1 MFGRRTRG
9 LWICMAAA
17 MLIAGSAFT
26 AYADTTIANI
36 RVTFKNNY
44 DKEEGKILE
53 PTVTTGSGYEV
64 EDISWSKALEKWN
77 PGSKI
82 TASVTLV
89 PGSGKAFAS
98 SYSSKKT
105 TISGADFV
113 SAKRNEDG
121 NLVVKVNY
129 YPVVQLGQTEKAGW
143 SDSTRTKAVWKKVPY
158 ATAYQLRLPGRR

>member
-9 LWICMAAA
+9 LWICIAAA

-44 DKEEGKILE
+44 DKEEGQILE

-89 PGSGKAFAS
+89 PGSGKMCIRDRLS
-98 SYSSKKT
+98 ILYVLCKDCYGK
-105 TISGADFV
+105 
-113 SAKRNEDG
+113 E
-121 NLVVKVNY
+121 NY
-129 YPVVQLGQTEKAGW
+129 CEG
-143 SDSTRTKAVWKKVPY
+143 
-158 ATAYQLRLPGRR
+158 

>member
-44 DKEEGKILE
+44 DKEEGQILE

-77 PGSKI
+77 PGSK
-82 TASVTLV
+82 
-89 PGSGKAFAS
+89 
-98 SYSSKKT
+98 
-105 TISGADFV
+105 
-113 SAKRNEDG
+113 
-121 NLVVKVNY
+121 
-129 YPVVQLGQTEKAGW
+129 
-143 SDSTRTKAVWKKVPY
+143 
-158 ATAYQLRLPGRR
+158 